1 VALDTER
8 EPGLHNPMPD
18 LAITAI
24 RIVTTAIATFGVILY
39 VYLIFMKQTARQFR
53 IYGLIALFWLSI
65 NYLIFWVTGSFP
77 DAFFVAGGLYAAIH
91 RN

>member
-1 VALDTER
+1 
-8 EPGLHNPMPD
+8 MPD

-24 RIVTTAIATFGVILY
+24 RIVTTAIATAGVFLY
-39 VYLIFMKQTARQFR
+39 IYLILAKQTARQFR

-77 DAFFVAGGLYAAIH
+77 DVFFVAGATLALVSYIVAGGLYAAIH